1 MEQVIA
7 EQSELNKKVDVII
20 GIMKKTA
27 KQVCKST
34 WNCRDG
40 NYSNEFTQCYWFSK
54 TLARILGG
62 LHVFPV
68 NREYIVVDCWNFPF
82 YDRPNTQ
89 KASIVADEFTQNP
102 TTGLPFHQSCQ

>member
-34 WNCRDG
+34 
-40 NYSNEFTQCYWFSK
+40 
-54 TLARILGG
+54 
-62 LHVFPV
+62 
-68 NREYIVVDCWNFPF
+68 
-82 YDRPNTQ
+82 
-89 KASIVADEFTQNP
+89 
-102 TTGLPFHQSCQ
+102 